1 VAVPWH
7 RIEAFSDHFAHCA
20 VTAGET
26 AVVLAEADSR
36 PELVEVATIALERL
50 GALVATVVMPTPPNR
65 GPVPIRSTGASVAVG
80 GHRAAIAGLAAADFI
95 VDCTVEG
102 LLHAVEKEAILADG
116 ARVLMLSNE
125 HPEVFDRVGHDP
137 SLGER
142 VARGRARLAAAST
155 MRVTSAAGTDLTVD
169 LATVASMDKDMDRV
183 GLVTGASVYPLVW
196 NILLAA
202 RAEGLGGVLTTAVA
216 PAEAEVRSLLGLP
229 ETHAVAAM
237 VPLGVPVRQLTRLSR
252 RPVEDFATIDRFDGP
267 PLAGTVDA
275 SG

>member
-1 VAVPWH
+1 VP
-7 RIEAFSDHFAHCA
+7 
-20 VTAGET
+20 VLL
-26 AVVLAEADSR
+26 VV
-36 PELVEVATIALERL
+36 
-50 GALVATVVMPTPPNR
+50 
-65 GPVPIRSTGASVAVG
+65 
-80 GHRAAIAGLAAADFI
+80 
-95 VDCTVEG
+95 
-102 LLHAVEKEAILADG
+102 
-116 ARVLMLSNE
+116 
-125 HPEVFDRVGHDP
+125 
-137 SLGER
+137 
-142 VARGRARLAAAST
+142 
-155 MRVTSAAGTDLTVD
+155 TVD

-216 PAEAEVRSLLGLP
+216 PAESEVRNLLGFP

-237 VPLGVPVRQLTRLSR
+237 IPLGVPVRQLTRLNR